1 VRQRI
6 DRAATGE
13 RLRER
18 VALAVSAADVASHDE
33 PLLPMPTVSPPV
45 RPLIEAWSPLVISE
59 AQPLVTRLFTWRHVV
74 RVVTSTVDG
83 LVDVRRHQIDD
94 ALVVRHFD
102 RQVAHIDR
110 RRLRTQRRLVGNA
123 PVDSNVRVAGVV
135 VRVDIAVR
143 IVVRVAVAV
152 QVAVDVRVIRILGL
166 ILMLALA

>member
-1 VRQRI
+1 MRQRI

-94 ALVVRHFD
+94 ALLSGIS
-102 RQVAHIDR
+102 IDR
-110 RRLRTQRRLVGNA
+110 LLISIADGCEHSAVWSATLPSTVTFVSLV
-123 PVDSNVRVAGVV
+123 
-135 VRVDIAVR
+135 
-143 IVVRVAVAV
+143 
-152 QVAVDVRVIRILGL
+152 L
-166 ILMLALA
+166 